1 MHASRGARLV
11 VRLGG
16 RRCHHSTVRKR
27 RRWRCVDVP
36 IVSVSDD
43 SLIGIGVRDTDV
55 ARVRPA
61 KAATPGPML
70 APRARW
76 RWAERPPPGPSLLSL
91 LCTLSWRR
99 IIPRMGESHC
109 QRIIFIL

>member
-11 VRLGG
+11 VRLSG

-43 SLIGIGVRDTDV
+43 SLIGIGVRDNDG
-55 ARVRPA
+55 VRPA
-61 KAATPGPML
+61 KAATPRPML

-76 RWAERPPPGPSLLSL
+76 RWAERPTPGPTLLSHL
-91 LCTLSWRR
+91 GTLSWRR
-99 IIPRMGESHC
+99 INRRKGESQC
-109 QRIIFIL
+109 QLIIFSL